1 MPDRNATINLQSVPF
16 RAKDLGPDRMSTSLP
31 TDDVDLVSLEAA
43 IEEATRTSWNSASLL
58 DHVAADWAAKTNA
71 DEKIIHAFLGIDDPI
86 GQEAEAVFH
95 EEQVDAALEVF
106 LETLPHN
113 QLQSGEL
120 AALSAFDK
128 ALESGFDA
136 EEALLEAIKA
146 AEGENVT
153 LTVGAALTKAPV
165 KIVLGWDKMSP
176 VQIKS
181 ELSDGKNEGENGPS
195 SIPFVSIIAQ
205 ESVSNF
211 ALSVPEINDAAF
223 GFGFQFEVHVVETKE
238 QAENYSFQNGTDIVT
253 ATSNAVAL
261 TNTEVSE
268 SIKVNLLVGGSGQD
282 ALGSNAGI
290 DYLYTDLPT
299 NYQASVHDASNPL
312 ANSRFSAAGSINTCA
327 GGASDN
333 LIWGGAGNDQ
343 LHGNTPDTSSA
354 LFEEFKF
361 GLGLTA
367 GGDDT
372 IEGGVIAST
381 CKLNYVSKPIFTNPS
396 RHNI

>member
-1 MPDRNATINLQSVPF
+1 M
-16 RAKDLGPDRMSTSLP
+16 
-31 TDDVDLVSLEAA
+31 
-43 IEEATRTSWNSASLL
+43 
-58 DHVAADWAAKTNA
+58 
-71 DEKIIHAFLGIDDPI
+71 
-86 GQEAEAVFH
+86 
-95 EEQVDAALEVF
+95 
-106 LETLPHN
+106 
-113 QLQSGEL
+113 
-120 AALSAFDK
+120 
-128 ALESGFDA
+128 
-136 EEALLEAIKA
+136 
-146 AEGENVT
+146 T

-176 VQIKS
+176 AQIKS
-181 ELSDGKNEGENGPS
+181 EPSDGKNEGENGPS

-268 SIKVNLLVGGSGQD
+268 SIKVNLLVGGSEQD
-282 ALGSNAGI
+282 ALGSNTGI

-343 LHGNTPDTSSA
+343 LHSNTPDTSSA

-361 GLGLTA
+361 GLGLTV

-372 IEGGVIAST
+372 FEGGVIAST
-381 CKLNYVSKPIFTNPS
+381 CKLNYVSKLIFTNPS